1 MLNFISIKGYPPL
14 FLIEQI
20 DIVTR
25 LSVTFVIFL
34 VLLILGIRKTYKLK
48 AENDRL
54 NKINPLQ
61 SDDDNKSYKDFRGYL
76 GECSLII

>member
-20 DIVTR
+20 DIVTM
-25 LSVTFVIFL
+25 LSVTVVIFL

-61 SDDDNKSYKDFRGYL
+61 SDDDNKSYKDFRDGHLY
-76 GECSLII
+76 E

>member
-1 MLNFISIKGYPPL
+1 MTLLSFKGYFHL
-14 FLIEQI
+14 FLVEQI
-20 DIVTR
+20 DIVTV
-25 LSVTFVIFL
+25 LSVTVAVFL

-61 SDDDNKSYKDFRGYL
+61 SDDENKSYKDFRDGHLY
-76 GECSLII
+76 E

>member
-1 MLNFISIKGYPPL
+1 MLNFLSIKGYPPL

-20 DIVTR
+20 DIVTM
-25 LSVTFVIFL
+25 LSVTVVIFL

-61 SDDDNKSYKDFRGYL
+61 SDDDNKSYKDFRDGHLY
-76 GECSLII
+76 E